1 MEDLQ
6 EIWKPVNGYE
16 PYYMVSDMGNVK
28 SLDRK
33 FMARGGLRTRKGKV
47 LTPQI
52 NRVNGYPQVM
62 LIVDCKYKL
71 HYVHRLVAEAFIPN
85 PHNLRC
91 VTHLDGNYQN
101 NCADNLQWSNKKGKN
116 RRYGSEEEWM

>member
-1 MEDLQ
+1 MEELR

-28 SLDRK
+28 SLDRE
-33 FMARGGLRTRKGKV
+33 FMARGSMRTRKGKV
-47 LTPQI
+47 LTQQM
-52 NRVNGYPQVM
+52 NKNNGYSQVM

-85 PHNLRC
+85 PDKLRC
-91 VTHLDGNYQN
+91 VTHIDGNYQN
-101 NCADNLQWSNKKGKN
+101 NCVDNLKWSNKKGKKV
-116 RRYGSEEEWM
+116 RYGSEEE